1 MVPPKTALN
10 RSRPIKAMQDMM
22 LTKFVSLHKSKL
34 DVIKDKEIAQIM
46 ESLGSGS
53 QGKHSPMM
61 STFTSNPLKS
71 KRTNPF
77 TDNCQY
83 IPEVALLTPNSF
95 QD

>member
-1 MVPPKTALN
+1 
-10 RSRPIKAMQDMM
+10 MM
-22 LTKFVSLHKSKL
+22 LTKFVSPHRSKL

-53 QGKHSPMM
+53 HSKQSPMM

-77 TDNCQY
+77 SDNCQY
-83 IPEVALLTPNSF
+83 IPEVALLTPTSYL
-95 QD
+95 D